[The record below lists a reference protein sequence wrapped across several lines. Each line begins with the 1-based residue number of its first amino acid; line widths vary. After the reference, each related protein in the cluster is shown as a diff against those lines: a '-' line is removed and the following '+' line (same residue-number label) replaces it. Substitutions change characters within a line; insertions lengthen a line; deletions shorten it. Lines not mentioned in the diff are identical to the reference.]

1 VKLVPRGARLD
12 RKHKK
17 GFLNH
22 TKAILWLTENDY
34 YVFDNVSGLG
44 PCDVIAMDDEGSVI
58 KIDIK
63 SESTRKTGRFAGYK
77 IKRIL
82 TETQK
87 NMGVKLLMVTKEGKC
102 YFYKND

>member
-1 VKLVPRGARLD
+1 MVLRGARLD

-44 PCDVIAMDDEGSVI
+44 PCDVIAMDDDGNII
-58 KIDIK
+58 KIDVK
-63 SESTRKTGRFAGYK
+63 SESIRKTGTHAGYK

>member
-1 VKLVPRGARLD
+1 LD

-44 PCDVIAMDDEGSVI
+44 PCDVIAMDDDGNII
-58 KIDIK
+58 KIDVK
-63 SESTRKTGRFAGYK
+63 SESIRKTGTHAGYK

>member
-1 VKLVPRGARLD
+1 
-12 RKHKK
+12 
-17 GFLNH
+17 
-22 TKAILWLTENDY
+22 
-34 YVFDNVSGLG
+34 VFDNVSGLG
-44 PCDVIAMDDEGSVI
+44 PCDVIAMDDDGNII
-58 KIDIK
+58 KIDVK
-63 SESTRKTGRFAGYK
+63 SESIRKTGTHAGYK

>member
-1 VKLVPRGARLD
+1 VKLVLRGARLD

-44 PCDVIAMDDEGSVI
+44 PCDVIAMDDDGNII
-58 KIDIK
+58 KIDVK
-63 SESTRKTGRFAGYK
+63 SESIRKTGTHAGYK

>member
-1 VKLVPRGARLD
+1 MQ
-12 RKHKK
+12 
-17 GFLNH
+17 
-22 TKAILWLTENDY
+22 WLTKNNY

-44 PCDVIAMDDEGSVI
+44 PCDVIAMDDDGNII
-58 KIDIK
+58 KIDVK
-63 SESTRKTGRFAGYK
+63 SESIRKTGTHAGYK

>member
-1 VKLVPRGARLD
+1 M
-12 RKHKK
+12 
-17 GFLNH
+17 
-22 TKAILWLTENDY
+22 WLTENDY

-44 PCDVIAMDDEGSVI
+44 PCDMIAMDDDGNII
-58 KIDIK
+58 KIDVK
-63 SESTRKTGRFAGYK
+63 SESIRKTGTHAGYK